1 MYSTFREALMKKC
14 WAREPKDRPAAS
26 EIVEYIANSG
36 KLLYPSMDVPISS
49 ITLKADDEYCHD
61 EEFPFGFGRA
71 RPRDKGPPTDFEV
84 LRRQILSMAASR
96 NSNNCPPPPP
106 PRSRTTE
113 EDSAVSIQLDNNYCP
128 KAPLL
133 GTNKSSNSLI
143 SFGKF
148 NMQNNRTDSGYHNE
162 DDPFENGH
170 ANGFVN
176 SKL

>member
-1 MYSTFREALMKKC
+1 MKKC
-14 WAREPKDRPAAS
+14 WAREPKDRPPAS

-36 KLLYPSMDVPISS
+36 KLLYPSMDVPMSS
-49 ITLKADDEYCHD
+49 ITLKADEEYCHD

-71 RPRDKGPPTDFEV
+71 RLRDKGPPTDFEV
-84 LRRQILSMAASR
+84 LRKQILSLAASG
-96 NSNNCPPPPP
+96 NSNNCP

-113 EDSAVSIQLDNNYCP
+113 EDSAVSIQLDNYCP

-133 GTNKSSNSLI
+133 GTDKSSNSLI

-148 NMQNNRTDSGYHNE
+148 NMQSNRTDSGYHNG
-162 DDPFENGH
+162 DDCFENGH